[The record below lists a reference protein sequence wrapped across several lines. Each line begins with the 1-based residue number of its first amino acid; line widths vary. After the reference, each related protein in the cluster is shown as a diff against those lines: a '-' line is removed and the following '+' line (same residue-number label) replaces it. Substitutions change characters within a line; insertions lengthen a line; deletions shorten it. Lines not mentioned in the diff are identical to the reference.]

1 MKVPFIDLRFVNDS
15 LRPEMENAINSVF
28 KTSAF
33 ILGENV
39 DSFEK
44 EYATFN
50 HTRDAIGVSS
60 GLDALMLS
68 LRALNI
74 GPTDEVI
81 VPSNTYIATA
91 LAVSNVGAR
100 PVFVEPKMD
109 TFNIDQGRISA
120 AINSRTKAIIPVHL
134 YGQACEMS
142 AIMAI
147 ANSHDLFV
155 IEDNAQAHG
164 AAFEE
169 RLTGSWG
176 HINATSFYPT
186 KNLGALGDAGAITTN
201 DQMLADSVRS
211 LRNYG
216 SRVKNIH
223 DHLGF
228 NNRLDEI
235 QAAILRIKLKRLE
248 AWTKQRQDAA
258 AYYHT
263 QLSGIGDV
271 ILPFVHPESTHVYHL
286 FVIRTNSRD
295 DIKQSLLERG
305 IETAIHYPTP
315 PHMQPAYS
323 HLELRKGA
331 FMLAEELAT
340 TSLSLPLY
348 PGITEAQQ
356 EVVVN
361 GIKAFFDA

>member
-1 MKVPFIDLRFVNDS
+1 MKIPFNDLRIVNDS
-15 LRPEMENAINSVF
+15 VRSEIEAAIEQIFESNS
-28 KTSAF
+28 F

-39 DSFEK
+39 RSFES
-44 EYATFN
+44 EYAAFN
-50 HTRDAIGVSS
+50 QTSSVVGVSS
-60 GLDALMLS
+60 GMDAIMLS
-68 LRALNI
+68 LNVLGI
-74 GPTDEVI
+74 GPEDEVI

-109 TFNIDQGRISA
+109 TFNIDSDRISA

-155 IEDNAQAHG
+155 VEDNAQAHG

-235 QAAILRIKLKRLE
+235 QAAALRIKLKHLE
-248 AWTKQRQDAA
+248 HWTKQRQSAA
-258 AYYHT
+258 AYYHSE
-263 QLSGIGDV
+263 LSGIGDV

-295 DIKQSLLERG
+295 DIKQFLLERG

-348 PGITEAQQ
+348 PGITEALQ
-356 EVVVN
+356 EMVVN